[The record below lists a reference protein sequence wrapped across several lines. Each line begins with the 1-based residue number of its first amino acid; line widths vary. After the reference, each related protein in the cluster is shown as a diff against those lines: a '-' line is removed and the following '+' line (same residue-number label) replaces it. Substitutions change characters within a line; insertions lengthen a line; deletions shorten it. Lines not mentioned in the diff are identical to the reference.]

1 MVKIIKNLFKRRK
14 QQYNIPV
21 VSKRFPFG
29 ESLEYNGKTYRY
41 LYTYGESDVLM
52 RDDDEPR
59 IFFIL
64 SKYIVAD

>member
-1 MVKIIKNLFKRRK
+1 MIKFIKNLFKIK
-14 QQYNIPV
+14 EEQYVIPV

-29 ESLEYNGKTYRY
+29 EPLEYNGVTYRY
-41 LYTYGESDVLM
+41 LYTYGEDDVLM
-52 RDDDEPR
+52 RDDNEPR